1 MVCRIVSGPVA
12 IPTRE
17 LHTTSSVARGHVAR
31 FLVPYVRTSTYRP
44 SFFPDSIRIWNSLPQ
59 PLVDSTSLDAFKQDF
74 MSDIMASFIL
84 FHYRNLIL
92 AKNEELL
99 IYHLHISYF
108 DFTGVISL

>member
-1 MVCRIVSGPVA
+1 
-12 IPTRE
+12 
-17 LHTTSSVARGHVAR
+17 
-31 FLVPYVRTSTYRP
+31 
-44 SFFPDSIRIWNSLPQ
+44 
-59 PLVDSTSLDAFKQDF
+59 

-108 DFTGVISL
+108 DFKIKLLQELFPFKVGQRFSPP